1 MMVKSILYGIFFL
14 SLLTNSYARTR
25 KPIPAGRFEALTGIK
40 TSEATNVNEIG
51 GKEIDS
57 LWPKFN
63 AMIKPQSKIYLS
75 PTFTNLV
82 FPPNQNIELTR
93 EKPEKGD
100 FDSAILGSLSMQ
112 DEWLIKMLKR
122 DGVLFVKTEI
132 NFKNLSATANS
143 LGLSVLYY
151 SKDTGEAIFKK
162 E

>member
-1 MMVKSILYGIFFL
+1 MKAIIFF
-14 SLLTNSYARTR
+14 SCFLLLLNLEARTH

-40 TSEATNVNEIG
+40 ISEASNANEIG
-51 GKEIDS
+51 GKDIDS

-82 FPPNQNIELTR
+82 FPVNLNIELTR
-93 EKPEKGD
+93 EKPSSGN

-122 DGVLFVKTEI
+122 DGVLFVKTDI
-132 NFKNLSATANS
+132 SFKNLSAIANS
-143 LGLSVLYY
+143 FGLVTLYY
-151 SKDTGEAIFKK
+151 SHDTGEVIFKK

>member
-1 MMVKSILYGIFFL
+1 MKKTIFLAFILMVAS
-14 SLLTNSYARTR
+14 SEARTR

-40 TSEATNVNEIG
+40 TSEASNVNEIG
-51 GKEIDS
+51 GKDLDS

-75 PTFTNLV
+75 PSFTNLV
-82 FPPNQNIELTR
+82 FPPNLNIELTR
-93 EKPEKGD
+93 EKPVGGN
-100 FDSAILGSLSMQ
+100 FDSAILGSLSSQ

-122 DGVLFVKTEI
+122 DGVLFVKTDI
-132 NFKNLSATANS
+132 NFKNLSATANN
-143 LGLSVLYY
+143 LGLAVLYY